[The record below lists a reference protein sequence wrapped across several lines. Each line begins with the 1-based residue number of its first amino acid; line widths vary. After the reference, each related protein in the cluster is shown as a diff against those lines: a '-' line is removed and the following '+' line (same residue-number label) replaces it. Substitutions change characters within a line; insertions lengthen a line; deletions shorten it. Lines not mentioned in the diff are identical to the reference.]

1 MAKIKPERAAAKEE
15 ITSFAGIGGHASS
28 KGRTAGDCCNFR
40 ICGDGSLEKR
50 SGWSVKREFNNPI
63 RAVWQGSTSGESL
76 SFAVSGGTVFRLR
89 GTYCDNVGTLS
100 TTEGEVSFLHY
111 GDAVYLQDG
120 KDLWVWRSGTGKMEK
135 VIPYVPLFGQNWHP
149 SSYGD
154 VKEPINLL
162 TRSLR
167 VHYLNTTAATGFSL
181 PFFAE
186 SVDVVRV
193 DGRSVTDFY
202 LTAGGDTV
210 QIPSAASGSVVEV
223 AFTMAYSTD
232 QADQLAACTRG
243 FTDTSEGEETV
254 FLYGAPQGYRV
265 FPSRPVSESMQNYC
279 KVFYPTLDPLY
290 FCEEDLINPGDAQ
303 NPVTEICRH
312 YGRLLIFCQ
321 RSVHWAEKDGEDGL
335 WRSYPLLTG
344 FGCEGKGC
352 LISYEQDLLILYRH
366 GLYRMHATSGNPESV
381 RLTCLSYD
389 VSEHLSQMSSQ
400 ACMRLE
406 HAFHEVWIRDTQ
418 NKDGVV
424 WVYQIPE
431 EKWYRFDGIPA
442 SFFLEWDG
450 VAGFAAD
457 RLLCLMR
464 AEDVT
469 DNLDPFTA

>member
-232 QADQLAACTRG
+232 WTQITPKNK
-243 FTDTSEGEETV
+243 TSNIHINGGVT
-254 FLYGAPQGYRV
+254 LSDIGYHMRQDDMIPHIDLKFEKCV
-265 FPSRPVSESMQNYC
+265 ESMIKEIVIGPKCNVRENDIKTYLASNGIEC
-279 KVFYPTLDPLY
+279 
-290 FCEEDLINPGDAQ
+290 
-303 NPVTEICRH
+303 PVIKSNGT
-312 YGRLLIFCQ
+312 
-321 RSVHWAEKDGEDGL
+321 
-335 WRSYPLLTG
+335 
-344 FGCEGKGC
+344 
-352 LISYEQDLLILYRH
+352 YR
-366 GLYRMHATSGNPESV
+366 
-381 RLTCLSYD
+381 
-389 VSEHLSQMSSQ
+389 
-400 ACMRLE
+400 
-406 HAFHEVWIRDTQ
+406 
-418 NKDGVV
+418 
-424 WVYQIPE
+424 
-431 EKWYRFDGIPA
+431 
-442 SFFLEWDG
+442 
-450 VAGFAAD
+450 
-457 RLLCLMR
+457 
-464 AEDVT
+464 
-469 DNLDPFTA
+469 